1 LERGDLTLVDRGALD
16 VTLFLTCFSPKFTI
30 EGVSRL
36 DSVFNT
42 TSIPLRLANATT
54 LLELPKSRPTT
65 DILLFF
71 CAGAAFLQEPIE
83 RLSLVC
89 GVNTK
94 CTLWCLVEWDV
105 GVALRP

>member
-1 LERGDLTLVDRGALD
+1 MERGDLTLVDRGALD

-30 EGVSRL
+30 LGVSRFAP
-36 DSVFNT
+36 VFT
-42 TSIPLRLANATT
+42 TAAVPRRHAISTT
-54 LLELPKSRPTT
+54 LLASPRSRPTT

-94 CTLWCLVEWDV
+94 CRLWCLVEWDV

>member
-1 LERGDLTLVDRGALD
+1 MERGDLTLVDRGALD

-71 CAGAAFLQEPIE
+71 VQALLFF
-83 RLSLVC
+83 RNRSSDSR
-89 GVNTK
+89 
-94 CTLWCLVEWDV
+94 WC
-105 GVALRP
+105 VA